1 MLKTGRDLRKVVMLR
16 AELEA
21 IAIRETL
28 GSAQRKQHVVAE
40 LAAIMRRMRPAA
52 RGQRQ
57 QTFSAADEQLHSA
70 IVKAAGIP
78 LLHELWRTAWDRMA
92 EFHTQS
98 LRECWPDLRVLLDE
112 HEFLVEVIV
121 AGDSVGAQDA
131 LHSHLDAIWYRL
143 AEQRGEHS
151 APEDPLQRACAYLQ
165 FFFHRNVSLQ
175 QIAKGVA
182 YLSPGHLSKLFRERY
197 GVSFQ
202 SYLQRLRLNK
212 AADLLIDTALPVALV
227 ARRSGYRDTSRF
239 GQHFRREYGHSPLAW
254 RKARRKNKK
263 A

>member
-1 MLKTGRDLRKVVMLR
+1 MRSSRSRPVRLRLGGG
-16 AELEA
+16 EA
-21 IAIRETL
+21 DRNAIGIVTT
-28 GSAQRKQHVVAE
+28 QHNRQIVGH
-40 LAAIMRRMRPAA
+40 RR
-52 RGQRQ
+52 
-57 QTFSAADEQLHSA
+57 T
-70 IVKAAGIP
+70 
-78 LLHELWRTAWDRMA
+78 
-92 EFHTQS
+92 
-98 LRECWPDLRVLLDE
+98 
-112 HEFLVEVIV
+112 
-121 AGDSVGAQDA
+121 
-131 LHSHLDAIWYRL
+131 
-143 AEQRGEHS
+143 EHS

-212 AADLLIDTALPVALV
+212 AADLLINTALPVALV

-239 GQHFRREYGHSPLAW
+239 GQHFRREYGNSPLAW